1 MLVSGKSKI
10 LLAVSALVLL
20 NLQVPLSHADPVD
33 IKKSIEKNVKTD
45 IKQESKDKKDKA
57 PAPEKEEN
65 TNSYRVGP
73 DDKLK
78 ITIFGEDDLSGIY
91 TVSAH
96 GTISMPLIDE
106 IEVED
111 HGLGQIKNTIAHKLS
126 EGYLV
131 NPSVSIEVETYRPFY
146 ILGEVRAPG
155 SYSYVSDMSV
165 LNAVALAGGFT
176 YRANKN
182 RIEIMRSR
190 KGEATML
197 KEQPAESA
205 VQPGDIILI
214 KERFF

>member
-1 MLVSGKSKI
+1 MVSRELAKPQLFAFAI
-10 LLAVSALVLL
+10 LLLV
-20 NLQVPLSHADPVD
+20 VATARYSEE
-33 IKKSIEKNVKTD
+33 KKEQTPTPEK
-45 IKQESKDKKDKA
+45 
-57 PAPEKEEN
+57 PAPEKQES
-65 TNSYRVGP
+65 TNSYQVGP

-106 IEVED
+106 IEVEGQ
-111 HGLGQIKNTIAHKLS
+111 GLSQIKKTIATQLS

-131 NPSVSIEVETYRPFY
+131 NPSVSIEVETYRPLY